1 MIDIANINDVVVSDS
16 DSVGAAD
23 GVLLVARTTDADG
36 WQRITMLQHDGVVQ
50 MSRAF
55 RALRSGGI
63 ESKP

>member
-1 MIDIANINDVVVSDS
+1 MIDIANVNDVVVSDS

-55 RALRSGGI
+55 RTLRSGGT

>member
-1 MIDIANINDVVVSDS
+1 MIDIANINDVAVSES

-23 GVLLVARTTDADG
+23 GVLLVAKTTDAEG
-36 WQRITMLQHDGVVQ
+36 WQRITMLQDDGVVQ

>member
-1 MIDIANINDVVVSDS
+1 MIDIADVNDVVVSDS

-55 RALRSGGI
+55 RTLRSGGI